1 MPHIFFF
8 FSPIFVKGGKV
19 SFQGLNGPRSIMPG
33 TPLAITGNAGDVV
46 YVSMQG
52 VTAAKLDQG
61 ICVQAVRGTVKYY
74 VTLQDPKQACN
85 PNEIV
90 QKSISWANETTAQP
104 GSVVLLDTPCI
115 TCIKLEFQEDASF
128 YIYAR

>member
-1 MPHIFFF
+1 MSHIFGNH
-8 FSPIFVKGGKV
+8 SPVFVRGGST
-19 SFQGLNGPRSIMPG
+19 SFQGVNGPRSIMPG
-33 TPLAITGNAGDVV
+33 TPIAITGNAGDVV

-61 ICVQAVRGTVKYY
+61 ICVQAVRGPVKYY

-90 QKSISWANETTAQP
+90 QKGISWANETTAEP
-104 GSVVLLDTPCI
+104 GTVTLISTPCI
-115 TCIKLEFQEDASF
+115 TCFKLEFQEDASF